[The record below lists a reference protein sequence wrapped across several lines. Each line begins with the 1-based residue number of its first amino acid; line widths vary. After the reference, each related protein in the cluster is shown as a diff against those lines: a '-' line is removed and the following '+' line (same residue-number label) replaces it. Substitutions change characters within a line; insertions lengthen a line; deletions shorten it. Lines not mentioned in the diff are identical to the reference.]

1 MVPWAVCNLA
11 RRVFEYGPGAL
22 LGASD
27 FFMNGPARFRV
38 VAAEP
43 CRLLCLSRESLQRMM
58 RQEPEERAWHH
69 VPMFTFGAAA
79 LARHRALQGW
89 GRVIRAC
96 GSKAGRVGQACAAM
110 LAACC
115 RSHPLAASRG
125 NVRRLSVRGSAALV
139 TGGGGGWYTSPLQYP

>member
-96 GSKAGRVGQACAAM
+96 TGVKPAVWGRHVPQCLLPVVAAILWLPVAAM
-110 LAACC
+110 FAVCL
-115 RSHPLAASRG
+115 
-125 NVRRLSVRGSAALV
+125 
-139 TGGGGGWYTSPLQYP
+139 